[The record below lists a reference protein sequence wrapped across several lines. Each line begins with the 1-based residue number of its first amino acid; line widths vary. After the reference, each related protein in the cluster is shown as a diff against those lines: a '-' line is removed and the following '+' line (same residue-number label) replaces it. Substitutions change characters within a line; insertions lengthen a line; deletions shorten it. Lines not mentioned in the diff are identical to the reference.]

1 MNCLPTNDSVLAS
14 YTQWNT
20 INSHYTHLLYICTQM
35 VKEHNCNVPLLSR
48 YSLTGNSPVL
58 DTITWGS
65 FNFTW
70 ECSGSDN
77 CITNAAGIACTCQQ
91 CNHSQ
96 RKARD
101 CKVRGRGRLEAL
113 LYAWQYHLHSV
124 LMTPWHVLKDV
135 CLATCMGYNHRSTAL
150 RSHLDSLSVS
160 QLQKDYSW
168 SKQWFLLTSHV
179 KSSMHMKWI
188 YYLTFAV

>member
-35 VKEHNCNVPLLSR
+35 VKEHNCNVPLLS
-48 YSLTGNSPVL
+48 LTGNSPVL

-91 CNHSQ
+91 CNQS
-96 RKARD
+96 KES
-101 CKVRGRGRLEAL
+101 KRLQGVGQGEIWSPAVCMTIFSAL
-113 LYAWQYHLHSV
+113 CVDDPLTYWK
-124 LMTPWHVLKDV
+124 T
-135 CLATCMGYNHRSTAL
+135 CLSPYVWDIITEVMLWG
-150 RSHLDSLSVS
+150 V
-160 QLQKDYSW
+160 
-168 SKQWFLLTSHV
+168 
-179 KSSMHMKWI
+179 I
-188 YYLTFAV
+188 